1 MKEESERLITP
12 VSKGINWSNTCCIK
26 DLVPAKLCYLFQYAF
41 IGTIVPY
48 FTIYFFSVGLPVS
61 QVGYINGLRTIFPF
75 FFGPLFGMLADKTG
89 RTKLIVQIL
98 VVLKVTGFFIAPWLF
113 APFAVVPQ
121 TPSTPNITLTNAT
134 INTEPSTEPFH
145 YSLFFVA
152 FAWGSFIATVGFPL
166 VAFVDQCAMLVV
178 KKHETRASY
187 GMQRIFAP
195 MGYAVTSF
203 LSGIAIDLY
212 SKHPFITKYN
222 VVFYFSFPF
231 GVFFFVSATLLPTP
245 PRAEEVKKK
254 KSLLRSE
261 VLELMKNVEFTFFLI
276 TATVLGIGYALIKG
290 FFLFLMEEIHTPK
303 TVMGVVVAVAS
314 LSEVMIYPF
323 CSKIKKLIGGNYPC
337 FIAAVFSF
345 SLRFFLYSV
354 MKNYWLAIP
363 IQMLQ
368 SIGFALFWTAA
379 VEYTYEAAAPKN
391 IGATVFNI
399 VVLLY
404 HCFATVVSNIG
415 GGILYQYLGGRVL
428 FQIMGSLCGI
438 WGIILVLFYMR
449 NRIFFKRKDHQ
460 QEEYIAFT

>member
-1 MKEESERLITP
+1 MKEESERLINHANKE
-12 VSKGINWSNTCCIK
+12 VSWSNTCCIK
-26 DLVPAKLCYLFQYAF
+26 DLVPAKLCYLFQYAL
-41 IGTIVPY
+41 IGTIAPY
-48 FTIYFFSVGLPVS
+48 FTIYFFSVGLTVS

-89 RTKLIVQIL
+89 RTKVIVQIL

-113 APFAVVPQ
+113 APFAVPQ
-121 TPSTPNITLTNAT
+121 TLLTTNITNAT
-134 INTEPSTEPFH
+134 INAETKTELFH

-212 SKHPFITKYN
+212 SKHPSITKYN

-245 PRAEEVKKK
+245 AKAEEEKQKKR
-254 KSLLRSE
+254 LLRSE

-276 TATVLGIGYALIKG
+276 TATVLGVGYALIKG
-290 FFLFLMEEIHTPK
+290 FFLFLMEEIHAPK
-303 TVMGVVVAVAS
+303 TVMGGVVAVAS
-314 LSEVMIYPF
+314 LSEVIIYPF

-345 SLRFFLYSV
+345 SLRFFFYSF

-368 SIGFALFWTAA
+368 AIGFALFWAAA

-404 HCFATVVSNIG
+404 HCFATIVSNIG
-415 GGILYQYLGGRVL
+415 GGILYECLGGRVL

-449 NRIFFKRKDHQ
+449 NRIFFQRKDHQ
-460 QEEYIAFT
+460 PEEYIAFT

>member
-1 MKEESERLITP
+1 MKEESERLINHANKE
-12 VSKGINWSNTCCIK
+12 VSWSNTCCIK

-48 FTIYFFSVGLPVS
+48 FTIYFFSVGLTVS
-61 QVGYINGLRTIFPF
+61 QVGCINGLRTIFPF

-113 APFAVVPQ
+113 APFAVPQ
-121 TPSTPNITLTNAT
+121 TLSTTNITNAT
-134 INTEPSTEPFH
+134 INAETKTEPFH

-245 PRAEEVKKK
+245 AKAEEEKEKKR
-254 KSLLRSE
+254 LLRSE

-290 FFLFLMEEIHTPK
+290 FFLFLMEEIHAPK
-303 TVMGVVVAVAS
+303 TVMGGVVAVAS

-345 SLRFFLYSV
+345 SLRFFLYSF

-368 SIGFALFWTAA
+368 AIGFALFWAAA

-404 HCFATVVSNIG
+404 HCFATIVSNIG
-415 GGILYQYLGGRVL
+415 GGILYECLGGRVL

-460 QEEYIAFT
+460 PEEYIAFT

>member
-1 MKEESERLITP
+1 MKEESERLINHANKE
-12 VSKGINWSNTCCIK
+12 VSWSNTCCIK

-41 IGTIVPY
+41 IGTIAPY
-48 FTIYFFSVGLPVS
+48 FTIYFFSVGLTVS

-89 RTKLIVQIL
+89 RTKVIVQIL

-113 APFAVVPQ
+113 APFAVPQ
-121 TPSTPNITLTNAT
+121 TLLTTNITNAT
-134 INTEPSTEPFH
+134 INAETKTELFH

-245 PRAEEVKKK
+245 AKAEEEKEKKR
-254 KSLLRSE
+254 LLRSE

-276 TATVLGIGYALIKG
+276 TATVLGVGYALIKG
-290 FFLFLMEEIHTPK
+290 FFLFLMEEIHAPK
-303 TVMGVVVAVAS
+303 TVMGGVVAVAS

-345 SLRFFLYSV
+345 SLRFFFYSF

-368 SIGFALFWTAA
+368 AIGFALFWAAA

-404 HCFATVVSNIG
+404 HCFATIVSNIG
-415 GGILYQYLGGRVL
+415 GGILYECLGGRVL

-449 NRIFFKRKDHQ
+449 NRIFFKRKDPQ
-460 QEEYIAFT
+460 PEEYIAFT

>member
-1 MKEESERLITP
+1 MKEESERLINHANKE
-12 VSKGINWSNTCCIK
+12 VSWSNTCCIK

-41 IGTIVPY
+41 IGTIAPY
-48 FTIYFFSVGLPVS
+48 FTIYFFSVGLTVS

-89 RTKLIVQIL
+89 RTKVIVQIL

-113 APFAVVPQ
+113 APFAVPQ
-121 TPSTPNITLTNAT
+121 TLLTTNITNAT
-134 INTEPSTEPFH
+134 INAETKTELFH

-212 SKHPFITKYN
+212 SKHPSITKYN

-245 PRAEEVKKK
+245 AKAEEEKEKKR
-254 KSLLRSE
+254 LLRSE

-276 TATVLGIGYALIKG
+276 TATVLGVGYALIKG
-290 FFLFLMEEIHTPK
+290 FFLFLMEEIHAPK
-303 TVMGVVVAVAS
+303 TVMGGVVAVAS

-345 SLRFFLYSV
+345 SLRFFFYSF

-368 SIGFALFWTAA
+368 AIGFALFWAAA

-404 HCFATVVSNIG
+404 HCFATIVSNIG
-415 GGILYQYLGGRVL
+415 GGILYECLGGRVL

-460 QEEYIAFT
+460 PEEYIAFT

>member
-1 MKEESERLITP
+1 MKEESERLINHANKE
-12 VSKGINWSNTCCIK
+12 VSWSNTCCIK

-41 IGTIVPY
+41 IGTIAPY
-48 FTIYFFSVGLPVS
+48 FTIYFFSVGLTVS

-89 RTKLIVQIL
+89 RTKVIVQIL

-113 APFAVVPQ
+113 APFAVPQ
-121 TPSTPNITLTNAT
+121 TLLTTNITNAT
-134 INTEPSTEPFH
+134 INAETKTELFH

-212 SKHPFITKYN
+212 SKHPSITKYN

-245 PRAEEVKKK
+245 AKAEEEKQKKR
-254 KSLLRSE
+254 LLRSE

-276 TATVLGIGYALIKG
+276 TATVLGVGYALIKG
-290 FFLFLMEEIHTPK
+290 FFLFLMEEIHAPK
-303 TVMGVVVAVAS
+303 TVMGGVVAVAS

-345 SLRFFLYSV
+345 SLRFFFYSF

-368 SIGFALFWTAA
+368 AIGFALFWAAA

-404 HCFATVVSNIG
+404 HCFATIVSNIG
-415 GGILYQYLGGRVL
+415 GGILYECLGGRVL

-460 QEEYIAFT
+460 PEEYIAFT

>member
-1 MKEESERLITP
+1 MKEESERLINHANKE
-12 VSKGINWSNTCCIK
+12 VSWSNTCCIK

-41 IGTIVPY
+41 IGTIAPY
-48 FTIYFFSVGLPVS
+48 FTIYFFSVGLTVS
-61 QVGYINGLRTIFPF
+61 QVGYINGLRTVFPF

-89 RTKLIVQIL
+89 RTKVIVQIL

-113 APFAVVPQ
+113 APFAVPQ
-121 TPSTPNITLTNAT
+121 TLLTTNITNAT
-134 INTEPSTEPFH
+134 INAETKTELFH

-222 VVFYFSFPF
+222 VFYFSFPF

-245 PRAEEVKKK
+245 AKAEEEKEKKR
-254 KSLLRSE
+254 LLRSE

-276 TATVLGIGYALIKG
+276 TATVLGVGYALIKG
-290 FFLFLMEEIHTPK
+290 FFLFLMEEIHAPK
-303 TVMGVVVAVAS
+303 TVMGGVVAVAS

-345 SLRFFLYSV
+345 SLRFFFYSF

-368 SIGFALFWTAA
+368 AIGFALFWAAA

-404 HCFATVVSNIG
+404 HCFATIVSNIG
-415 GGILYQYLGGRVL
+415 GGILYECLGGRVL

-460 QEEYIAFT
+460 PEEYIAFT

>member
-1 MKEESERLITP
+1 MKEESERLINHANKE
-12 VSKGINWSNTCCIK
+12 VSWSNTCCIK

-41 IGTIVPY
+41 IGTIAPY
-48 FTIYFFSVGLPVS
+48 FTIYFFSVGLTVS

-89 RTKLIVQIL
+89 RTKVIVQIL

-113 APFAVVPQ
+113 APFAVPQ
-121 TPSTPNITLTNAT
+121 TLLTTNITNAT
-134 INTEPSTEPFH
+134 INAETKTELFH

-245 PRAEEVKKK
+245 AKAEEEKEKKR
-254 KSLLRSE
+254 LLRSE
-261 VLELMKNVEFTFFLI
+261 VLELMKNVEFTFFLM
-276 TATVLGIGYALIKG
+276 TATVLGVGYALIKG
-290 FFLFLMEEIHTPK
+290 FFLFLMEEIHAPK
-303 TVMGVVVAVAS
+303 TVMGGVVAVAS

-345 SLRFFLYSV
+345 SLRFFFYSF

-368 SIGFALFWTAA
+368 AIGFALFWAAA
-379 VEYTYEAAAPKN
+379 VEYTYEVAAPKN

-404 HCFATVVSNIG
+404 HCFATIVSNIG
-415 GGILYQYLGGRVL
+415 GGILYECLGGRVL

-460 QEEYIAFT
+460 PEEYIAFT

>member
-1 MKEESERLITP
+1 
-12 VSKGINWSNTCCIK
+12 
-26 DLVPAKLCYLFQYAF
+26 
-41 IGTIVPY
+41 
-48 FTIYFFSVGLPVS
+48 
-61 QVGYINGLRTIFPF
+61 
-75 FFGPLFGMLADKTG
+75 
-89 RTKLIVQIL
+89 
-98 VVLKVTGFFIAPWLF
+98 
-113 APFAVVPQ
+113 
-121 TPSTPNITLTNAT
+121 
-134 INTEPSTEPFH
+134 
-145 YSLFFVA
+145 
-152 FAWGSFIATVGFPL
+152 
-166 VAFVDQCAMLVV
+166 MLVV

-245 PRAEEVKKK
+245 AKAEEEKQKKR
-254 KSLLRSE
+254 LLRSE

-276 TATVLGIGYALIKG
+276 TATVLGVGYALIKG
-290 FFLFLMEEIHTPK
+290 FFLFLMEEIHAPK
-303 TVMGVVVAVAS
+303 TVMGGVVAVAS

-345 SLRFFLYSV
+345 SLRFFFYSF

-368 SIGFALFWTAA
+368 AIGFALFWAAA

-404 HCFATVVSNIG
+404 HCFATIVSNIG
-415 GGILYQYLGGRVL
+415 GGILYECLGGRVL

-460 QEEYIAFT
+460 PEEYIAFT

>member
-1 MKEESERLITP
+1 MKEESERLINHANKE
-12 VSKGINWSNTCCIK
+12 VSWSNTCCIK

-41 IGTIVPY
+41 IGTIAPY
-48 FTIYFFSVGLPVS
+48 FTIYFFSVGLTVS
-61 QVGYINGLRTIFPF
+61 PVGYINGLRTIFPF

-89 RTKLIVQIL
+89 RTKVIVQIL

-113 APFAVVPQ
+113 APFAVPQ
-121 TPSTPNITLTNAT
+121 TLLTTNITNAT
-134 INTEPSTEPFH
+134 INAETKTELFH

-245 PRAEEVKKK
+245 AKAEEEKQKKR
-254 KSLLRSE
+254 LLRSE

-276 TATVLGIGYALIKG
+276 TATVLGVGYALIKG
-290 FFLFLMEEIHTPK
+290 FFLFLMEEIHAPK
-303 TVMGVVVAVAS
+303 TVMGGVVAVAS

-323 CSKIKKLIGGNYPC
+323 CSKIKKLVGGNYPC

-345 SLRFFLYSV
+345 SLRFFFYSF

-368 SIGFALFWTAA
+368 AIGFALFWAAA

-404 HCFATVVSNIG
+404 HCFATIVSNIG
-415 GGILYQYLGGRVL
+415 GGILYECLGGRVL

-460 QEEYIAFT
+460 PEEYIAFT

>member
-1 MKEESERLITP
+1 MKEESERLINHANKE
-12 VSKGINWSNTCCIK
+12 VSWSNTCCIK

-41 IGTIVPY
+41 IGTIAPY
-48 FTIYFFSVGLPVS
+48 FTIYFFSVGLTVS

-89 RTKLIVQIL
+89 RTKVIVQIL

-113 APFAVVPQ
+113 APFAVPQ
-121 TPSTPNITLTNAT
+121 TLLTTNITNAT
-134 INTEPSTEPFH
+134 INAETKTELFH

-212 SKHPFITKYN
+212 SKHPSITKYN

-245 PRAEEVKKK
+245 AKAEEEKEKKR
-254 KSLLRSE
+254 LLRSE

-276 TATVLGIGYALIKG
+276 TATVLGVGYALIKG
-290 FFLFLMEEIHTPK
+290 FFLFLMEEIHAPK
-303 TVMGVVVAVAS
+303 TVMGGVVAVAS
-314 LSEVMIYPF
+314 LSEVIIYPF

-345 SLRFFLYSV
+345 SLRFFFYSF

-368 SIGFALFWTAA
+368 AIGFALFWAAA

-404 HCFATVVSNIG
+404 HCFATIVSNIG
-415 GGILYQYLGGRVL
+415 GGILYECLGGRVL

-460 QEEYIAFT
+460 PEEYIAFT

>member
-1 MKEESERLITP
+1 MKEESERLINHANKE
-12 VSKGINWSNTCCIK
+12 VSWSNTCCIK
-26 DLVPAKLCYLFQYAF
+26 DLIPAKLCYLFQYAF
-41 IGTIVPY
+41 IGTIAPY
-48 FTIYFFSVGLPVS
+48 FTIYFFSVGLTVS

-89 RTKLIVQIL
+89 RTKVIVQIL

-113 APFAVVPQ
+113 APFAVPQ
-121 TPSTPNITLTNAT
+121 TLLTTNITNAT
-134 INTEPSTEPFH
+134 INAETKTELFH

-212 SKHPFITKYN
+212 SKHPSITKYN

-245 PRAEEVKKK
+245 AKAEEEKQKKR
-254 KSLLRSE
+254 LLRSE

-276 TATVLGIGYALIKG
+276 TATVLGVGYALIKG
-290 FFLFLMEEIHTPK
+290 FFLFLMEEIHAPK
-303 TVMGVVVAVAS
+303 TVMGGVVAVAS

-345 SLRFFLYSV
+345 SLRFFFYSF

-368 SIGFALFWTAA
+368 AVGFALFWAAA

-404 HCFATVVSNIG
+404 HCFATIVSNIG
-415 GGILYQYLGGRVL
+415 GGILYECLGGRVL

-460 QEEYIAFT
+460 PEEYIAFT

>member
-1 MKEESERLITP
+1 MKEESERLINHANKE
-12 VSKGINWSNTCCIK
+12 VSWSNTCCIK

-41 IGTIVPY
+41 IGTIAPY
-48 FTIYFFSVGLPVS
+48 FTIYFFSVGLTVS

-89 RTKLIVQIL
+89 RTKVIVQIL

-113 APFAVVPQ
+113 APFAVPQ
-121 TPSTPNITLTNAT
+121 TLLTTNITNAT
-134 INTEPSTEPFH
+134 INAETKTELFH

-222 VVFYFSFPF
+222 VFYFSFPF

-245 PRAEEVKKK
+245 AKAEEEKEKKR
-254 KSLLRSE
+254 LLRSE

-276 TATVLGIGYALIKG
+276 TATVLGVGYALIKG
-290 FFLFLMEEIHTPK
+290 FFLFLMEEIHAPK
-303 TVMGVVVAVAS
+303 TVMGGVVAVAS

-345 SLRFFLYSV
+345 SLRFFFYSF

-368 SIGFALFWTAA
+368 AIGFALFWAAA

-404 HCFATVVSNIG
+404 HCFATIVSNIG
-415 GGILYQYLGGRVL
+415 GGILYECLGGRVL

-460 QEEYIAFT
+460 PEEYIAFT

>member
-1 MKEESERLITP
+1 MKEESERLINHANKE
-12 VSKGINWSNTCCIK
+12 VSWSNTCCIK

-41 IGTIVPY
+41 IGTIAPY
-48 FTIYFFSVGLPVS
+48 FTIYFFSVGLTVS

-89 RTKLIVQIL
+89 RTKVIVQIL

-113 APFAVVPQ
+113 APFAVPQ
-121 TPSTPNITLTNAT
+121 TLLTTNITNAT
-134 INTEPSTEPFH
+134 INAETKTELFH

-231 GVFFFVSATLLPTP
+231 GVFFFVSATLLSTP
-245 PRAEEVKKK
+245 AKAEEEKEKKR
-254 KSLLRSE
+254 LLRSE

-276 TATVLGIGYALIKG
+276 TATVLGVGYALIKG
-290 FFLFLMEEIHTPK
+290 FFLFLMEEIHAPK
-303 TVMGVVVAVAS
+303 TVMGGVVAVAS

-345 SLRFFLYSV
+345 SLRFFFYSF

-368 SIGFALFWTAA
+368 AIGFALFWAAA

-404 HCFATVVSNIG
+404 HCFATIVSNIG
-415 GGILYQYLGGRVL
+415 GGILYECLGGRVL

-460 QEEYIAFT
+460 PEEYIAFT